1 MPLYNIYSTKICSV
15 RRISIRNSKFSIVD
29 SGKTIMME
37 DTFRDLVI
45 VDAAVVSRSYYANA
59 FDPNRSEVPTCW
71 SADTQRPSTDVPREQ
86 KQAARCMDC
95 PQNIRGSGSNRGRA
109 CRFAQRLAV
118 VFDGQLD
125 EVYQLQLPATSIY
138 GRGNGGHMPMQDYVK
153 FLSSRGSVAT
163 RIITRV
169 YFDEQS
175 PIPKLYFKP
184 IRSLNEGEATK
195 VSELKNNPDT
205 LKAISLDVPAEPK
218 SPFSAVEGF
227 ELNATSKGN

>member
-1 MPLYNIYSTKICSV
+1 M
-15 RRISIRNSKFSIVD
+15 RRISLYGSKFSIVVGNETAIIEED
-29 SGKTIMME
+29 SKDI
-37 DTFRDLVI
+37 I
-45 VDAAVVSRSYYANA
+45 VVNAAPISRSYFENA
-59 FDPNRSEVPTCW
+59 YDPNRSLAPTCW
-71 SADTQRPSTDVPREQ
+71 SADTQRPSVDVPQEN

-109 CRFAQRLAV
+109 CRFAQRIAV
-118 VFDGQLD
+118 VFEDQLD

-163 RIITRV
+163 RIVTRV

-184 IRSLNEGEATK
+184 IRSLNEGEADK
-195 VSELKNNPDT
+195 VSELKNHPDT
-205 LKAISLDVPAEPK
+205 LQAISLDVFAEPT

>member
-1 MPLYNIYSTKICSV
+1 M
-15 RRISIRNSKFSIVD
+15 RRISLYGRKFSIVVGNETAIIEED
-29 SGKTIMME
+29 SKDI
-37 DTFRDLVI
+37 I
-45 VDAAVVSRSYYANA
+45 VVNAAPVSRSYFENA
-59 FDPNRSEVPTCW
+59 YDPNRSSAPTCW
-71 SADTQRPSTDVPREQ
+71 SADTQRPSVDVPQEK

-95 PQNIRGSGSNRGRA
+95 PQNIRGSGSNHGRA

-138 GRGNGGHMPMQDYVK
+138 GRGNSGHMPMQGYVK

-163 RIITRV
+163 RIVTRV

-184 IRSLNEGEATK
+184 IRSLNEGEAEK
-195 VSELKNNPDT
+195 VSELKNHPDT
-205 LKAISLDVPAEPK
+205 LKAISLDVFAEPK
-218 SPFSAVEGF
+218 SPFSVVEGF
-227 ELNATSKGN
+227 ELNATSKGT

>member
-1 MPLYNIYSTKICSV
+1 M
-15 RRISIRNSKFSIVD
+15 RRISLYGRKFSIVVGSETAIIEED
-29 SGKTIMME
+29 SKDI
-37 DTFRDLVI
+37 I
-45 VDAAVVSRSYYANA
+45 VVNAAPVSRSYFENA
-59 FDPNRSEVPTCW
+59 YDPNRSEAPTCW
-71 SADTQRPSTDVPREQ
+71 SADTQRPSVDVPQEK
-86 KQAARCMDC
+86 KQAGRCMDC
-95 PQNIRGSGSNRGRA
+95 PQNIRGSGSSRGRA

-184 IRSLNEGEATK
+184 IRSLNEGEAEK
-195 VSELKNNPDT
+195 VSELKNHPDT
-205 LKAISLDVPAEPK
+205 LKAISLDVFAEPK
-218 SPFSAVEGF
+218 SPFSVVEGF
-227 ELNATSKGN
+227 ELNATSKGT

>member
-95 PQNIRGSGSNRGRA
+95 PQNIRGSGSNHGRA
-109 CRFAQRLAV
+109 CRFSQRLAI

-138 GRGNGGHMPMQDYVK
+138 GRDSNGHMPMQGYVK
-153 FLSSRGSVAT
+153 FLSSRGAVAT
-163 RIITRV
+163 RLVTRV

-184 IRSLNEGEATK
+184 IRSLSNEEAST
-195 VSELKNNPDT
+195 VSDLKDHPDT
-205 LKAISLDVPAEPK
+205 CKAIRLDVSAEPK
-218 SPFSAVEGF
+218 SPFAVVDGF
-227 ELNATSKGN
+227 ELNAT

>member
-1 MPLYNIYSTKICSV
+1 VVGNETAIIEED
-15 RRISIRNSKFSIVD
+15 SKDIIV
-29 SGKTIMME
+29 
-37 DTFRDLVI
+37 VN
-45 VDAAVVSRSYYANA
+45 AAPVSRSYFENA
-59 FDPNRSEVPTCW
+59 YDPNRSAVPTCW
-71 SADTQRPSTDVPREQ
+71 SADTQRPSVDVPQEK

-184 IRSLNEGEATK
+184 IRSLNEGEAEK
-195 VSELKNNPDT
+195 VSELKNHPDT
-205 LKAISLDVPAEPK
+205 LKAISLDVFAEPK
-218 SPFSAVEGF
+218 SPFSVVEGF
-227 ELNATSKGN
+227 ELNATSKGT

>member
-1 MPLYNIYSTKICSV
+1 M
-15 RRISIRNSKFSIVD
+15 RRISLYGRKFSIVVGNETAIIEED
-29 SGKTIMME
+29 SKDI
-37 DTFRDLVI
+37 I
-45 VDAAVVSRSYYANA
+45 VVNAAPVSRSYFENA
-59 FDPNRSEVPTCW
+59 YDPNRSAVPTCW
-71 SADTQRPSTDVPREQ
+71 SADTQRPSVDVPQEK

-184 IRSLNEGEATK
+184 IRSLNEGEAEK
-195 VSELKNNPDT
+195 VSELKNHPDT
-205 LKAISLDVPAEPK
+205 LKAISLDVFAEPK
-218 SPFSAVEGF
+218 SPFSVVEGF
-227 ELNATSKGN
+227 ELNATSKGT